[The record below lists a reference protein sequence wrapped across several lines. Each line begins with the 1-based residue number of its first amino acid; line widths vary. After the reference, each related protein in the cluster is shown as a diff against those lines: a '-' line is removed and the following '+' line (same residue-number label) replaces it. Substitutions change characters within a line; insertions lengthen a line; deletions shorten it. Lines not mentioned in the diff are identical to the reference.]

1 MSSKPKATA
10 EKPKLSVVDDDDT
23 AAAKAPDTPET
34 PAPSTDEKIDSL
46 SDDPAAVTS
55 TDSEDDEDDED
66 YRKMRRDMPGV
77 SGASAVG
84 IVAINVNKK
93 PAGKNEFFRVHP
105 TFHPIINLVD
115 TEVGM
120 ERRFFTATDEME
132 IALAGIGISMSAYT
146 LYLTVSET
154 GAVRI
159 VPVRCMAEDG
169 NQNEYD
175 RTREMA
181 LLQGRDK
188 WVRIYSDLKN
198 QVYKIFPAPKGRFA
212 DPVWPALKHSK
223 IFRLAFRDKGH
234 RIDSHQHPIYMKW
247 AGRAADKK

>member
-1 MSSKPKATA
+1 MSSKPKSTA
-10 EKPKLSVVDDDDT
+10 EKPKLSVVEDGDT
-23 AAAKAPDTPET
+23 PDAKASDTPET
-34 PAPSTDEKIDSL
+34 SEQPADEK
-46 SDDPAAVTS
+46 SDPPQDKPTATNQA
-55 TDSEDDEDDED
+55 DSEEDEDEED

-77 SGASAVG
+77 HGSSAVG
-84 IVAINVNKK
+84 IVAINVSKK

-105 TFHPIINLVD
+105 TFNPIVNLVD

-120 ERRFFTATDEME
+120 DRHYFTATDEME
-132 IALAGIGISMSAYT
+132 IALAGIGISMSAHS

-154 GAVRI
+154 GAVRV
-159 VPVRCMAEDG
+159 VPVRCKAEDG
-169 NQNEYD
+169 DQNAYD
-175 RTREMA
+175 QTREMA
-181 LLQGRDK
+181 LIRGRDE

-198 QVYKIFPAPKGRFA
+198 QVYKVFPAPKDRFA
-212 DPVWPALKHSK
+212 DPIWPALKHSK